1 MNTHHIW
8 HRYLLITSVFVF
20 IVYLIQGLSPLRIN
34 SDSAMYLHMARS
46 AWLGNGFT
54 VLGGN
59 IHLPSG
65 YPAALALLFHWFGD
79 AFCICISEL
88 HISALRIVS
97 FYHLFRRKYG
107 LNKTEGLCLVLMTFL
122 CFVSLKNT
130 VLTMSEPMYYFISS
144 LALFS
149 LGSIKESLR
158 KCWGTLVLSLILI
171 SEAIWIRTVGIALV
185 PPLIFV
191 MLLSSGQFN

>member
-1 MNTHHIW
+1 MDTHHIW

-34 SDSAMYLHMARS
+34 SDSAVYLHMARS

-59 IHLPSG
+59 VHLPSG
-65 YPAALALLFHWFGD
+65 YPAALALFHSIGLATPFVFVFLNAIFLLCGSL
-79 AFCICISEL
+79 I
-88 HISALRIVS
+88 
-97 FYHLFRRKYG
+97 FYHLFQRTYG
-107 LNKTEGLCLVLMTFL
+107 LNKIEGLCLVLMTFL
-122 CFVSLKNT
+122 CFVSLKDT

-149 LGSIKESLR
+149 LGSVKGNPWKS
-158 KCWGTLVLSLILI
+158 
-171 SEAIWIRTVGIALV
+171 
-185 PPLIFV
+185 
-191 MLLSSGQFN
+191 